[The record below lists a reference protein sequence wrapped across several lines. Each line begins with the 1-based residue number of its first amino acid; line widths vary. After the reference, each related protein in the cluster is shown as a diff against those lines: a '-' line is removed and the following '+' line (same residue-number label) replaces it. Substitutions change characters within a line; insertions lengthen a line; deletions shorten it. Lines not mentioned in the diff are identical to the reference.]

1 MRGASWGLMLLVLAL
16 ILAHLLLGSLEL
28 GWREV
33 SRALMEGPGPGLEA
47 RVVWQVRIPRI
58 LTACGAGAG
67 LALAGA
73 LMQTWFANPLAGPS
87 VLGVSSGASLGVA
100 CMVLAGWGGGAAAWG
115 GWPSALIAAAV
126 GAGAVLGLLL
136 LVSRRIAGPVTLLV
150 FGLMLGYVVSA
161 TMSVLQAQADP
172 NALQRFVLWGMG
184 TFGATTLPVSLV
196 LLTAAL
202 GLVAWVRAR
211 HRALDA
217 WTLGPMV
224 AESMGV
230 STKRLGWELLATSGL
245 VTGAVTAACGPLAFL
260 GLATPHLVRM
270 IWKDRSHRGLG
281 WPVAGMG
288 MLLALIGDGLV
299 RWPGGLEEALP
310 LNAVLAMGGA
320 PLVVWLTWKRTW
332 EA

>member
-1 MRGASWGLMLLVLAL
+1 MSQRLWGLALLVLAL
-16 ILAHLLLGSLEL
+16 GLTHLFTGALHLDAG
-28 GWREV
+28 EV
-33 SRALMEGPGPGLEA
+33 CRALWEGPGPGLEA
-47 RVVWQVRIPRI
+47 SVVWKVRIPRI

-73 LMQTWFANPLAGPS
+73 LMQTWFSNPLAGPS

-115 GWPSALIAAAV
+115 GWPSALIAAAL

-136 LVSRRIAGPVTLLV
+136 LVSRRIQGPVTLLV

-161 TMSVLQAQADP
+161 VMSVLQAQADP

-184 TFGATTLPVSLV
+184 TFAAAPLPVALV
-196 LLTAAL
+196 LGAAAL
-202 GLVAWVRAR
+202 GLVAWVRYR

-217 WTLGPMV
+217 WTLGPTV

-230 STKRLGWELLATSGL
+230 ETGRLGWELLAITGL
-245 VTGAVTAACGPLAFL
+245 VTGAVTAACGPVAFL
-260 GLATPHLVRM
+260 GLATPHVARM
-270 IWKDRSHRGLG
+270 FWKDRSHRAMNG
-281 WPVAGMG
+281 PVAGLG
-288 MLLALIGDGLV
+288 MVLALLADGLV
-299 RWPGGLEEALP
+299 RWPGGMEEALP

-320 PLVVWLTWKRTW
+320 PFVVWLTWKKTW

>member
-1 MRGASWGLMLLVLAL
+1 MKARSWALMALVVAL
-16 ILAHLLLGSLEL
+16 VVVHLLTGSLAMD
-28 GWREV
+28 GGEV
-33 SRALMEGPGPGLEA
+33 WRALVGGRGPGLEA
-47 RVVWQVRIPRI
+47 SVVWQVRIPRI

-73 LMQTWFANPLAGPS
+73 LMQTWFSNPLAGPS

-115 GWPSALIAAAV
+115 GWPSALIAAGA

-161 TMSVLQAQADP
+161 AMAVLQSQADP

-184 TFGATTLPVSLV
+184 TFGAAPLPVALV
-196 LLTAAL
+196 LLAAAL
-202 GLVAWVRAR
+202 GLAAWVRWR

-217 WTLGPMV
+217 WTLGPAV

-230 STKRLGWELLATSGL
+230 STGRLGWELLAITGL

-270 IWKDRSHRGLG
+270 FWKDRSHRALG

-288 MLLALIGDGLV
+288 MVVALLADGWV
-299 RWPGGLEEALP
+299 RWPGGMEEALP

-320 PLVVWLTWKRTW
+320 PLVVWLTWKKTW